1 MTTPKKIKRK
11 AKKIKEEAKERKRF
25 SNNRRL
31 RMAASIIKIL
41 DGATNEEKLGQF
53 EMIAHS
59 ESFQRRFPGLL
70 GKDVATLIRLQLSK
84 Y

>member
-1 MTTPKKIKRK
+1 
-11 AKKIKEEAKERKRF
+11 
-25 SNNRRL
+25 
-31 RMAASIIKIL
+31 MAASIIKIL